1 MSDIVERLQAVMAP
15 MQREIAIE
23 AAAEIKRLKAALR
36 GIANEAIGVGSS
48 ADPLIVIARAALEGK
63 PVVMCEDCGE
73 RPADLPSRLCP
84 GCEAYREHQR

>member
-1 MSDIVERLQAVMAP
+1 MREAEIERLRAAL
-15 MQREIAIE
+15 REIAD
-23 AAAEIKRLKAALR
+23 
-36 GIANEAIGVGSS
+36 EAIGVGSS

-63 PVVMCEDCGE
+63 PLRAKDKLVMCEDCGE